1 MLRVA
6 GEYLSGWYIIERI
19 LKRVLTSL
27 AVAVRFRPIDFR
39 ESSSVLPTFS
49 TL

>member
-1 MLRVA
+1 MSRIA

-19 LKRVLTSL
+19 LNRVLTSL
-27 AVAVRFRPIDFR
+27 VVAVKFRPIDFR